1 MPRYTSHI
9 SIRRIVT
16 IAVLAIILPSLVL
29 TLVGLKLTLDLK
41 RQLEQ
46 SLAEQYAMAARSRAE
61 EIEAL
66 VAAAEKRLRQAAD
79 RLEPRQIAPALERAR
94 RETELVEEVFLLDE
108 RRLLDRRVALEQR
121 GAMLYPDEPE
131 AAPPLPETFLWTEPL
146 PPLAAAAPPDGEAA
160 PPDPAAQ
167 VASLRRYR
175 ERSLSPAAR
184 IRATQ
189 AIAVLLLRTGKLD
202 EAIAEHRR
210 LLTTENVAVLS
221 PSLAVLARYQIAV
234 ALARLGR
241 TQEAIGAYLDLYAD
255 LVRERTRL
263 ADPDRVA
270 YFKRRV
276 QADLEPLLAGPGV
289 PAPEPRRYAALRDE
303 EKQRS
308 SRAHFLAY
316 VRRVVLP
323 RLELQAPTLR
333 LGEEGFRHLWDEE
346 FADQPYLLA
355 YTAVGGDDGSRR
367 ILGLKINLA
376 HVTATLLPG
385 ALRVSPFGPGVGFV
399 VTDRKG
405 SVVAGHGG
413 REPTAA
419 APFPGIFPAW
429 RLGLVEHR
437 PAELRRL
444 AFYNVLLFPAVN
456 LLMIVA
462 IIVGVVI
469 MLRGTARELEF
480 SQLKSDFVSNVSH
493 ELKTPLALIRMF
505 AETLEMGRA
514 KTPEKVQEYYRI
526 IMRESERLT
535 HLINNVLDFSRIESG
550 RKTYDLRLDDLAD
563 VVRDTLRAYSYE
575 LDKQGFTV
583 ETDIPDEVPE
593 TLLDRNAIALA
604 LLNLLSNA
612 VKYSGGEK
620 WIRVALKVKPRV
632 QRIER
637 MGGSAPPD
645 SHDSRFSGDDGSLE
659 VAVAD
664 HGIGIDKADLDKVFE
679 KFFRGRDDRVRE
691 TRGSGLGLAIVKH
704 SVEAH
709 GGTIAVASEK
719 GKGSTFTIT
728 LPIRKTLTDGKTG

>member
-1 MPRYTSHI
+1 MPRYASHI
-9 SIRRIVT
+9 SIRRIVA

-46 SLAEQYAMAARSRAE
+46 SLAEQYAMAARARAE

-79 RLEPRQIAPALERAR
+79 RLEARQIAPTLERAR
-94 RETELVEEVFLLDE
+94 RETALVEEVFLLDE
-108 RRLLDRRVALEQR
+108 RRLLDRRAALEQR
-121 GAMLYPDEPE
+121 GAMLYPEAPE

-146 PPLAAAAPPDGEAA
+146 PPLAAPAPPEGPAEA
-160 PPDPAAQ
+160 PKHDPAAQ

-189 AIAVLLLRTGKLD
+189 AIAVLLLRAGQLH

-210 LLTTENVAVLS
+210 LLTAENVAVLS
-221 PSLAVLARYQIAV
+221 PSLAVLARYQIAA
-234 ALARLGR
+234 ALARLGHA
-241 TQEAIGAYLDLYAD
+241 QEAIGAYLDLYAD

-263 ADPDRVA
+263 ADPDRAA

-276 QADLEPLLAGPGV
+276 QTDLEPLLAGPGV
-289 PAPEPRRYAALRDE
+289 PAPELRRHAALRE
-303 EKQRS
+303 EEEQRGR
-308 SRAHFLAY
+308 RAQFLAY
-316 VRRVVLP
+316 VRRFVLP
-323 RLELQAPTLR
+323 RLELQAPALR
-333 LGEEGFRHLWDEE
+333 LGEEHFRHLWDDE
-346 FADQPYLLA
+346 FADQPYLIA
-355 YTAVGGDDGSRR
+355 YTAVPGDDGSRR
-367 ILGLKINLA
+367 ILGIQINLA
-376 HVTATLLPG
+376 HVTGTLLPE
-385 ALRVSPFGPGVGFV
+385 ALRTSPFGPGVGFV

-405 SVVAGHGG
+405 GVVVGHGG

-419 APFPGIFPAW
+419 ASFPGIFPAW

-612 VKYSGGEK
+612 VKYTADDK
-620 WIRVALKVKPRV
+620 RIRVTLAERNGAL
-632 QRIER
+632 
-637 MGGSAPPD
+637 A
-645 SHDSRFSGDDGSLE
+645 LE
-659 VAVAD
+659 VAD

-679 KFFRGRDDRVRE
+679 KFFRGRDERVRE

-704 SVEAH
+704 SIEAH
-709 GGTIAVASEK
+709 GGSIAVASEK

-728 LPIRKTLTDGKTG
+728 LPIRKTLTDGKDTRG